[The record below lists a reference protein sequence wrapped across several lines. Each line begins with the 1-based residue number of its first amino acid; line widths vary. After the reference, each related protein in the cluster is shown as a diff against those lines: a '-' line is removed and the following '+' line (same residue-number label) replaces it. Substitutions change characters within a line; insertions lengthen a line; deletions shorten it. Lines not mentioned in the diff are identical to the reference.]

1 MSKILFNKIQNIG
14 TSKISVKTTEMNPN
28 SFMYICKNPH
38 FFASYMS
45 DITTLYTKGLVRIYD
60 NNNKI
65 ISDADIW
72 DSIDYNIQLANIY
85 SPYISATP
93 PIIDTS
99 VTLNGYE
106 CDVICNPANNIT
118 LTLPAINTLALYKTI
133 NIKNISSYTISI
145 IVSSTDTL
153 DCLNT
158 NVVLHA
164 YEAISLQ
171 PNSSL
176 YTWIKLSSIN
186 TNTVIY
192 EQTTAANIWGPIP
205 NPFGRPCSVEIIDS
219 TGNEFEGDIT
229 HDSNFSTITIKLSAP
244 MSGKAILN

>member
-1 MSKILFNKIQNIG
+1 MSKVLFNKIKNKGIN
-14 TSKISVKTTEMNPN
+14 TISVKSTDIMPD
-28 SFMYICKNPH
+28 SYMYICKSPK
-38 FFASYMS
+38 FFDSYMS
-45 DITTLYTKGLVRIYD
+45 DITTLYTKGLVQIYD
-60 NNNKI
+60 NNNKV
-65 ISDADIW
+65 ISDDDVW

-106 CDVICNPANNIT
+106 CDVICNPLSNIT
-118 LTLPAINTLALYKTI
+118 LTLPAINTLVLYKTI

-153 DCLNT
+153 DCSNT
-158 NVVLHA
+158 SVVLHA
-164 YEAISLQ
+164 HEAISLQ

-192 EQTTAANIWGPIP
+192 EQTTAANTWGPIP

-229 HDSNFSTITIKLSAP
+229 HDSNFSHITITLSAP

>member
-1 MSKILFNKIQNIG
+1 MSKILFNKIKNIG
-14 TSKISVKTTEMNPN
+14 SSKISVNTTDVNPN
-28 SFMYICKNPH
+28 SYMYICKNPH

-45 DITTLYTKGLVRIYD
+45 DITTLYTKGLVHIYD

-65 ISDADIW
+65 IADADIW

-106 CDVICNPANNIT
+106 CDVICNPLSDIT
-118 LTLPAINTLALYKTI
+118 LTLPAINTLSLYKTI
-133 NIKNISSYTISI
+133 NIKNISTYIVSI
-145 IVSSTDTL
+145 TTSSTDTV
-153 DCLNT
+153 DCLDA
-158 NVVLHA
+158 NVVIHA
-164 YEAISLQ
+164 YESVSLQ

-192 EQTTAANIWGPIP
+192 NQTVATNIWGPIS
-205 NPFGRPCSVEIIDS
+205 NPFGRPCSVEIIDTS
-219 TGNEFEGDIT
+219 GNEFEGDIT
-229 HDSNFSTITIKLSAP
+229 HDSNFSHITITLSAP